1 MGPVLR
7 GDNCLRA
14 YGENYL
20 RACVRSAGRR
30 ALADARN
37 CLPGIAI
44 RCELATND
52 LAELQLASIPLR
64 LRVDEFTTSPGFPP
78 IALPGNGTGSVIV
91 SP

>member
-1 MGPVLR
+1 MVRTTYAP
-7 GDNCLRA
+7 
-14 YGENYL
+14 
-20 RACVRSAGRR
+20 ACEVRED
-30 ALADARN
+30 ALSLTQEIV
-37 CLPGIAI
+37 CPGIAI

-52 LAELQLASIPLR
+52 LSELQLASIPLR